1 MLSCEVIADLMV
13 VYASGEASAETRRL
27 VEAHLERCPAC
38 REAFGKEAG
47 IEQALADLEPP
58 PQAEGGWRFIART
71 RRLVFAIGTG
81 ALAIFACVLVA
92 FERAIA
98 EDLAGISMPG
108 LPGSALLWLPLAAA
122 SLVAYL
128 LLLLWR
134 SRWKAPPQRGHV
146 LAALLTSVPFFVIAL
161 AAYHLA
167 NSGTTASLLA
177 AALLLAGALAV
188 TYLLLPRLP
197 YVTVTTVLVLL
208 LVNGLL
214 LARAVW
220 GVAAL
225 GDFTWQTPAGLGHP
239 AAGTPLKDAARA
251 DLSSLGL
258 AWVESAAVR
267 SSDGVWIG
275 PQGEGMR
282 AAYKG
287 EDGRAYL
294 TVLRF
299 ESQRAADA
307 FFVAWRDAV
316 SQGVRLAHLEINLP
330 GLPGQG
336 RIARSYSARAG
347 QAYNAWQA
355 ENWVTIVEVPGSFSW
370 ASPLARE
377 IKEVVAE
384 RYDSKGEG

>member
-1 MLSCEVIADLMV
+1 M
-13 VYASGEASAETRRL
+13 
-27 VEAHLERCPAC
+27 
-38 REAFGKEAG
+38 
-47 IEQALADLEPP
+47 
-58 PQAEGGWRFIART
+58 
-71 RRLVFAIGTG
+71 
-81 ALAIFACVLVA
+81 
-92 FERAIA
+92 
-98 EDLAGISMPG
+98 
-108 LPGSALLWLPLAAA
+108 
-122 SLVAYL
+122 
-128 LLLLWR
+128 
-134 SRWKAPPQRGHV
+134 
-146 LAALLTSVPFFVIAL
+146 
-161 AAYHLA
+161 
-167 NSGTTASLLA
+167 
-177 AALLLAGALAV
+177 
-188 TYLLLPRLP
+188 PRLP
-197 YVTVTTVLVLL
+197 YVTVTTALVLL

-239 AAGTPLKDAARA
+239 AAGTPLEEAVRA

-282 AAYKG
+282 AAYQG
-287 EDGRAYL
+287 EEGRAYL

-299 ESQRAADA
+299 ESQPAADA

-355 ENWVTIVEVPGSFSW
+355 ENWVTIVEVPGPFSR

-377 IKEVVAE
+377 IKELVAQG
-384 RYDSKGEG
+384 YDGGGGG